1 MSRFLKCS
9 DRIYII
15 NYFERLDFSFIS
27 FLKERFLD
35 TLKEVLQ
42 LEAVIEKT
50 REYTLEQICSGNMDE
65 QDGDIEKQIRFDEE
79 TEV

>member
-9 DRIYII
+9 DGIYII

-50 REYTLEQICSGNMDE
+50 REYTLEQIWSGNMDE

>member
-1 MSRFLKCS
+1 M
-9 DRIYII
+9 
-15 NYFERLDFSFIS
+15 
-27 FLKERFLD
+27 D

-50 REYTLEQICSGNMDE
+50 REYTLEQIWSGNMDE